1 MIEKLGKRKYVLP
14 LGIIIAIACIFSL
27 IFYPMANMEMKN
39 LPFAIVCLD
48 EGVETSEGD
57 VNLGDLVVNKITEST
72 AEEGEVSPIQ
82 WTRLSSQEELEQA
95 MNNNEFYGAMVIPRD
110 FSQQQYDA
118 LVETMQTQID
128 EMQANVT
135 DSLSFGSGT
144 SGGLSLPSMTAG
156 AGTAASGTPQ
166 LSAEA
171 QKMIA
176 AAQAAVA
183 GAKENAQ
190 GAAANFQKDQAT
202 LVQSQK
208 QLEAANAQAE

>member
-14 LGIIIAIACIFSL
+14 LGIIIAVACIFSL

-72 AEEGEVSPIQ
+72 AEEGEESPIQ
-82 WTRLSSQEELEQA
+82 WTRLSSQEEFDQA
-95 MNNNEFYGAMVIPRD
+95 MSNNEFYGAMVIPCD
-110 FSQQQYDA
+110 FSQRQYDA
-118 LVETMQTQID
+118 LVQTMQDQID

-135 DSLSFGSGT
+135 NSLPFSSGV

-156 AGTAASGTPQ
+156 ARAAAGGTPQ

-171 QKMIA
+171 QKMID
-176 AAQAAVA
+176 
-183 GAKENAQ
+183 EMMEPC
-190 GAAANFQKDQAT
+190 DT
-202 LVQSQK
+202 
-208 QLEAANAQAE
+208 